1 MGKAESMLRR
11 YIAVIA
17 AGLSGLGV
25 AAWSPGV
32 HAQEVEALPYNLA
45 PRWKAFEVQLST
57 GYTQGFGNL
66 ARGVSIDDVAGGG
79 LGLTAAVGYRAS
91 PRFSAEIEG
100 QYQQYSPETSN
111 TANGFNANVG
121 VTFHAS
127 PESRGDPWLRLATG
141 WRAIAQHT
149 PSGPVGFALSTSSTF
164 HGWQVISV
172 RLGYDFR
179 TWSNMAWAPIVGAD
193 LQAFFWD
200 NGNPSTAEIG
210 TFVYAGLQGRF
221 DTGGTSSRPR
231 KTALAAP

>member
-1 MGKAESMLRR
+1 MGKAEFMLRH

-17 AGLSGLGV
+17 AGLSGLGA

-32 HAQEVEALPYNLA
+32 HAQEAEALPYYLA
-45 PRWKAFEVQLST
+45 PHSKAFEVQLST

-66 ARGVSIDDVAGGG
+66 ARGVSIGDVAGGG
-79 LGLTAAVGYRAS
+79 LGLTLAVGYRAS
-91 PRFSAEIEG
+91 PRFSAEVEG
-100 QYQQYSPETSN
+100 QYQQYSPETSD
-111 TANGFNANVG
+111 TANGFNVNVG
-121 VTFHAS
+121 ATFHAS

-149 PSGPVGFALSTSSTF
+149 PAGPVGFALSTSETF
-164 HGWQVISV
+164 HGWQVLSV
-172 RLGYDFR
+172 RFGYDFR
-179 TWSNMAWAPIVGAD
+179 TWNNMAWAPFVGAD

-200 NGNPSTAEIG
+200 NGNPSTAQIG

-221 DTGGTSSRPR
+221 DTGGTSSRTR